1 MRIRFFF
8 IWILLLTCP
17 LGIFGQSV
25 EVLYPHLRQ
34 IFQRNSLNEATFSV
48 LGNCKDNSTLVQ
60 FKLVPVEK
68 GQGVAID
75 WSNLDESPGGGF
87 FQGKIKA
94 KGGWYAL
101 WVRSMG
107 ENKVWQDSSML
118 SRVGVGENF
127 IIAGQSNAQGTN
139 RRPQE
144 PGAKDDRVNCANFY
158 NFFEEYNAGANTS
171 QLGFLNQDFKF
182 TNFSQLSG
190 SASIGPMG
198 TSPYYWANLG
208 DLLVNKFNVPVCF
221 YNVAWGGTSIR
232 NWAESSR
239 GISSQNPWNAS
250 LYYQQG
256 FPYNNLKNIATT
268 FGGNNGFRSVLWHQ
282 GETDSYLRMPKDT
295 YINYFKELINTF
307 RIDSKVDI
315 PWIVS
320 EASFISFPNNSGG
333 CSVASSY
340 SPVIDA
346 QKDILSLSDLLGI
359 YRGPNTDIIEIPRK
373 SDDFSGCVHFS
384 PESYQQVSQA
394 WEFSISASI
403 ERNNSPVVSQE
414 FPVFEKYCGPQ
425 NELLLSTNSK
435 NKVSLINSLGVEYP
449 FNSGEKVKIKPD
461 VYSLII
467 TNSTNNQFVIP
478 NFKLSTSPIP
488 AAPLLTSDS
497 KSEFCEGDSIMLKL
511 TNIDQLVFWSTGEN
525 TSQITV
531 KESGSFKALTKN
543 KYGCTSNYSNEVKTI
558 KLPKPIAPLLT
569 SVSKLEFCEGDSI
582 TLKLT
587 NIDQIIVWSSGEN
600 TTQITVKETGSFKAF
615 TKNKYGCN
623 SNFSNEIKTLK
634 LAKPLVPVIA
644 TNNSLNFCDGE
655 SINLSVQAKFSK
667 YTWNN
672 GSDQQTINVKS
683 SGEFN
688 VFVTN
693 EFGCKSGVSNNIKT
707 TVFQNPST
715 PMANLLSPYFLTVG
729 QKTSDVDFN
738 WSFNNVAINTEKG
751 SNLRVKTSGKY
762 SVFSSKKYVNGP
774 TCVSPTFDII
784 YTLPQDGGLSIFPNP
799 AGNIVTIQSVS
810 SLQGSE
816 FTIYAMDGRQITQG
830 KISQDGSYVM
840 NLAGINSGNY
850 KLVLRTNDQLL
861 YTKTLIISN

>member
-1 MRIRFFF
+1 MRVKFFCF
-8 IWILLLTCP
+8 WVFLLTFHV
-17 LGIFGQSV
+17 GVFGQSV
-25 EVLYPHLRQ
+25 GVLYPHFRQ

-48 LGNCKDNSTLVQ
+48 LGNCKENSTLVQ
-60 FKLVPVEK
+60 YKLVPVEK
-68 GQGVAID
+68 EQGVAID

-87 FQGKIKA
+87 FQGKVKA

-107 ENKVWQDSSML
+107 VNKVWQDSTML

-127 IIAGQSNAQGTN
+127 IIAGQSNAQGTS

-144 PGAKDDRVNCANFY
+144 IGAKDDRVNCANFY
-158 NFFEEYNAGANTS
+158 NFYEEYNAGANTN
-171 QLGFLNQDFKF
+171 LPGFLNQDFKF
-182 TNFSQLSG
+182 TNYSQLSG

-208 DLLVNKFNVPVCF
+208 DLLVDKYNVPVCF

-232 NWAESSR
+232 NWTESSR
-239 GISSQNPWNAS
+239 GISSQNPWNGS

-256 FPYNNLKNIATT
+256 FPYNNLKNIATI
-268 FGGNNGFRSVLWHQ
+268 FGSKNGFRSVLWHQ
-282 GETDSYLRMPKDT
+282 GETDSYLGMSKDT
-295 YINYFKELINTF
+295 YLNYLKELINTF
-307 RIDSKVDI
+307 RNDSKIVI

-320 EASFISFPNNSGG
+320 EASFISFSNNVGG
-333 CSVASSY
+333 CTVASSY

-346 QKDILSLSDLLGI
+346 QKEILSLSDLLGI
-359 YRGPNTDIIEIPRK
+359 YGGPNTDNIEIPRK
-373 SDDFSGCVHFS
+373 NDDFSGCVHFS
-384 PESYQQVSQA
+384 PESFQQVGEA
-394 WEFSISASI
+394 WKSSISAAI
-403 ERNNSPVVSQE
+403 EKSNSPLVSQE
-414 FPVFEKYCGPQ
+414 FPVFEKFCGTQ

-435 NKVSLINSLGVEYP
+435 SKVSLINSTGVEFI
-449 FNSGEKVKIKPD
+449 FNSGKKVKVDPD

-467 TNSTNNQFVIP
+467 TNSTNNQLVIP

-543 KYGCTSNYSNEVKTI
+543 KYGCTSNYSNEAKTI
-558 KLPKPIAPLLT
+558 KFPKPLL
-569 SVSKLEFCEGDSI
+569 
-582 TLKLT
+582 
-587 NIDQIIVWSSGEN
+587 
-600 TTQITVKETGSFKAF
+600 
-615 TKNKYGCN
+615 
-623 SNFSNEIKTLK
+623 
-634 LAKPLVPVIA
+634 PVIS

-655 SINLSVQAKFSK
+655 SINLSVQVKSSK

-693 EFGCKSGVSNNIKT
+693 DFGCKSDVSNNIKT
-707 TVFQNPST
+707 TVFQNPSS
-715 PMANLLSPYFLTVG
+715 PMANLISPYFLTGG

-738 WSFNNVAINTEKG
+738 WSLNNVAINTEKG

-762 SVFSSKKYVNGP
+762 SVFSSKKYVDGP

-799 AGNIVTIQSVS
+799 AGNLLTIQSVS
-810 SLQGSE
+810 SLQDSE

-840 NLAGINSGNY
+840 NLTGINSGNY
-850 KLVLRTNDQLL
+850 KLVLKTNDQL

>member
-1 MRIRFFF
+1 MRVRLFF
-8 IWILLLTCP
+8 IWIFLLTCP

-144 PGAKDDRVNCANFY
+144 TGAKDDRVNCANFY

-282 GETDSYLRMPKDT
+282 GETDSYLRMTKDT

-320 EASFISFPNNSGG
+320 EVSFISFSNNLGG

-340 SPVIDA
+340 SSIIDA

-359 YRGPNTDIIEIPRK
+359 YGGPNTDNIEIPRK
-373 SDDFSGCVHFS
+373 SDDISGCVHFS
-384 PESYQQVSQA
+384 PDSYQQLSQA
-394 WEFSISASI
+394 WEFSISALI

-449 FNSGEKVKIKPD
+449 FNSGVKVKVKPD
-461 VYSLII
+461 VYSIMI
-467 TNSTNNQFVIP
+467 TNSTNKQLVLP
-478 NFKLSTSPIP
+478 NFKVSAL
-488 AAPLLTSDS
+488 
-497 KSEFCEGDSIMLKL
+497 
-511 TNIDQLVFWSTGEN
+511 
-525 TSQITV
+525 QI
-531 KESGSFKALTKN
+531 
-543 KYGCTSNYSNEVKTI
+543 
-558 KLPKPIAPLLT
+558 PIAPLLT
-569 SVSKLEFCEGDSI
+569 SIGKLEFCEGESI
-582 TLKLT
+582 MLQLS
-587 NIDQIIVWSSGEN
+587 NPDQIIVWSSGEN
-600 TTQITVKETGSFKAF
+600 TAQITVKETGSFKAF
-615 TKNKYGCN
+615 TKNKYGCT

-655 SINLSVQAKFSK
+655 SINLSVEAKFSK

-693 EFGCKSGVSNNIKT
+693 ELGCKSDVSKNIKV
-707 TVFQNPST
+707 TVFQNPAS
-715 PMANLLSPYFLTVG
+715 PLANLLSPYFLTGG
-729 QKTSDVDFN
+729 QKASDIDFN
-738 WSFNNVAINTEKG
+738 WSLNNVAINSEKG

-762 SVFSSKKYVNGP
+762 SVFSSKKYVDGP
-774 TCVSPTFDII
+774 TCVSPTFDIS

-850 KLVLRTNDQLL
+850 KLVLKTNDQL